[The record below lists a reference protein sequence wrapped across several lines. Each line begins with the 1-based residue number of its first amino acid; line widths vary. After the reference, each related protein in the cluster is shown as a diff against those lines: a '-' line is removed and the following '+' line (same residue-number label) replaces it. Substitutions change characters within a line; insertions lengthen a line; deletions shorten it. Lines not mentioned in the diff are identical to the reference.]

1 MFSCPLPPHLVCPLS
16 GEPLTEP
23 VVITTVHGKKGATEG
38 LGLAPGE
45 TVDRRSLLCLGVAC
59 SYVPNPTVK
68 AAIEDFACQRFAESL
83 PIAALQESDVHPTVA
98 AVLGQ
103 ILAQPSLGAWHVQAR
118 ELALAPSRES
128 LTALA
133 AISARRNG
141 SWKGLEREIAAGY
154 KRQRDADEADS
165 GSRARKA
172 RGKDTRW
179 KGQLFVKTLTGKSVT
194 LEVESSDTIENV
206 KSKIQKLEGIPPDQ
220 QRLIFQ
226 GLKQLEDD
234 RTLAYYNIQRESR
247 LHLLLRLRGGM
258 FHYSTDAEGASIRHN
273 GAYLRLS
280 TGVQHTASK
289 EIQLIPF
296 DGIDA
301 VETEAQLH
309 AAVLKAAIL
318 AGARFPSKD
327 FELEVAG
334 VATIDATSARPSPLR
349 RPSQPHARFSS
360 EFMAADGAV
369 PHVFDVSVRPRSR

>member
-1 MFSCPLPPHLVCPLS
+1 M
-16 GEPLTEP
+16 
-23 VVITTVHGKKGATEG
+23 
-38 LGLAPGE
+38 
-45 TVDRRSLLCLGVAC
+45 
-59 SYVPNPTVK
+59 
-68 AAIEDFACQRFAESL
+68 
-83 PIAALQESDVHPTVA
+83 
-98 AVLGQ
+98 
-103 ILAQPSLGAWHVQAR
+103 
-118 ELALAPSRES
+118 
-128 LTALA
+128 
-133 AISARRNG
+133 
-141 SWKGLEREIAAGY
+141 
-154 KRQRDADEADS
+154 
-165 GSRARKA
+165 
-172 RGKDTRW
+172 
-179 KGQLFVKTLTGKSVT
+179 FVKTLTGKSVT

-206 KSKIQKLEGIPPDQ
+206 KSKIQKQEGIPPDQ
-220 QRLIFQ
+220 QRLVFA
-226 GLKQLEDD
+226 GEQLEDD
-234 RTLAYYNIQRESR
+234 RTLAYYNIQREST

-318 AGARFPSKD
+318 AGTRFPSKD

-349 RPSQPHARFSS
+349 RPSQPHARDVRYS
-360 EFMAADGAV
+360 ADGAV

>member
-59 SYVPNPTVK
+59 SYVPNPTVE

-172 RGKDTRW
+172 RGEDTPRW
-179 KGQLFVKTLTGKSVT
+179 EGQLFVKTLTGKNVT

-206 KSKIQKLEGIPPDQ
+206 KSKIQKQEGIPPDQ
-220 QRLIFQ
+220 QRLVFAGQ
-226 GLKQLEDD
+226 PLEDD

>member
-1 MFSCPLPPHLVCPLS
+1 MFSCPIPPHLVCPLS

-23 VVITTVHGKKGATEG
+23 VLITTVHGKKGATEG

-45 TVDRRSLLCLGVAC
+45 TVDRRSLLIQGLGAAC
-59 SYVPNPTVK
+59 SYVPNRTVE

-118 ELALAPSRES
+118 NLALAPSRES

-141 SWKGLEREIAAGY
+141 TWKELQREIAAGY

-179 KGQLFVKTLTGKSVT
+179 KGELLVKIITGKSVT

-206 KSKIQKLEGIPPDQ
+206 KSKIQDKEGIPPDQ
-220 QRLIFQ
+220 QRLIFA
-226 GLKQLEDD
+226 GKQLEDG
-234 RTLAYYNIQRESR
+234 RTLADYNIQKEST
-247 LHLLLRLRGGM
+247 LHLVLRLRGG
-258 FHYSTDAEGASIRHN
+258 F
-273 GAYLRLS
+273 
-280 TGVQHTASK
+280 
-289 EIQLIPF
+289 PF
-296 DGIDA
+296 
-301 VETEAQLH
+301 
-309 AAVLKAAIL
+309 
-318 AGARFPSKD
+318 
-327 FELEVAG
+327 
-334 VATIDATSARPSPLR
+334 
-349 RPSQPHARFSS
+349 FS
-360 EFMAADGAV
+360 
-369 PHVFDVSVRPRSR
+369 

>member
-59 SYVPNPTVK
+59 SYVPNRTVE

-206 KSKIQKLEGIPPDQ
+206 KSKIQKQEGIPPDQ
-220 QRLIFQ
+220 QRLVFAGQ
-226 GLKQLEDD
+226 PLEDD
-234 RTLAYYNIQRESR
+234 RTLAYYNIQREST

-280 TGVQHTASK
+280 TGVQHTASE
-289 EIQLIPF
+289 EIKLIPF

-318 AGARFPSKD
+318 AGTRFPSKD
-327 FELEVAG
+327 FDLEVAG
-334 VATIDATSARPSPLR
+334 VATIDATSSQPSPLR